1 MLHGTTHPE
10 PADDVVIRVRDL
22 QFRYPGAA
30 RDALAGI
37 SLDVRRGEFV
47 GVTGPSGAGKSTLC
61 LCLKGLIPAGIFGG
75 TISVAG
81 YPVAPGAAD
90 VEGSALVFQKPEN
103 QIIRLPGA
111 AALAFRTGNP

>member
-1 MLHGTTHPE
+1 DVD
-10 PADDVVIRVRDL
+10 ADADTDTDKIVIRVRDL

-61 LCLKGLIPAGIFGG
+61 LCLKGLIPAGTFGG
-75 TISVAG
+75 SISVAG
-81 YPVAPGAAD
+81 RPVAPGTAYI
-90 VEGSALVFQKPEN
+90 ESSALVFQNPET
-103 QIIRLPGA
+103 QIIGLTVA
-111 AALAFRTGNP
+111 

>member
-1 MLHGTTHPE
+1 MNGATPMQ
-10 PADDVVIRVRDL
+10 ADDIVIRVRDL

-37 SLDVRRGEFV
+37 SLDIRRGEFV
-47 GVTGPSGAGKSTLC
+47 GVTGGSGAGKSTLC

-81 YPVAPGAAD
+81 WPVALGTAY
-90 VEGSALVFQKPEN
+90 VEGSALVFHNPET
-103 QIIRLPGA
+103 QII
-111 AALAFRTGNP
+111 

>member
-1 MLHGTTHPE
+1 MDGATPTHT
-10 PADDVVIRVRDL
+10 DDIVIRVRDL

-61 LCLKGLIPAGIFGG
+61 LCLKGLIPAGTFGG
-75 TISVAG
+75 TLSGAG
-81 YPVAPGAAD
+81 QPVPPGTAHIVTSSLGLQYPCIKFIG
-90 VEGSALVFQKPEN
+90 
-103 QIIRLPGA
+103 
-111 AALAFRTGNP
+111 

>member
-61 LCLKGLIPAGIFGG
+61 LCLKRLIPARTFGG
-75 TISVAG
+75 TTSVAG
-81 YPVAPGAAD
+81 PPVAPGTAYI
-90 VEGSALVFQKPEN
+90 ERSALGFQKPET
-103 QIIRLPGA
+103 QINGQTA
-111 AALAFRTGNP
+111 AQD